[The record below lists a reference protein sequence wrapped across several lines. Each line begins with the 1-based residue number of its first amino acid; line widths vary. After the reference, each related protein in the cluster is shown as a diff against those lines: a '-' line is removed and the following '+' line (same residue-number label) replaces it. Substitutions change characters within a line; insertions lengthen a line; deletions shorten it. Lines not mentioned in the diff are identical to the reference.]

1 MSSPTPPAIVSLADA
16 TAYQKHRYFD
26 SIFMDPWN
34 VQALIDKPIDT
45 DTLASSS
52 SSQQS
57 STATPATATPR
68 ATNPAAATT
77 GGSLKYVRLLQFYP
91 TSTSCENIFRVAVF
105 LSNNL
110 REFAKPEDDKL
121 YFSLAKDEAGFRAL
135 TTRLGVDQPTLKEVN
150 AYILH
155 SCYMRLLKESKDLDG
170 FIAAGNSWT
179 ETKPS
184 LLAAEIVGIDSEIR
198 AQDVRRE
205 AGGLML
211 GLRFRSKRQL
221 EQVMQDTGTRPAKT
235 AKEDMDHEYA
245 GSGQES
251 GKDTDLES
259 TPQPRTPTAEG
270 STSPTKSPTTSTDS
284 PTITEGSTSPS
295 KPSTASKNPATID
308 LTGDECD
315 LVEEFGELKDQ
326 SEQVAQIVE
335 HLQDA
340 TRRAEAFAKLLVEF
354 PKQKDDHRLTI
365 RDGHNTIKELE
376 KTT

>member
-1 MSSPTPPAIVSLADA
+1 
-16 TAYQKHRYFD
+16 
-26 SIFMDPWN
+26 MDPWN
-34 VQALIDKPIDT
+34 AQALIDKPIDT
-45 DTLASSS
+45 
-52 SSQQS
+52 
-57 STATPATATPR
+57 
-68 ATNPAAATT
+68 
-77 GGSLKYVRLLQFYP
+77 GV
-91 TSTSCENIFRVAVF
+91 CENIFRVAVF
-105 LSNNL
+105 LRKNL

-121 YFSLAKDEAGFRAL
+121 YFSLAKDEAGFWEL
-135 TTRLGVDQPTLKEVN
+135 TTRLGVDQPVLKEVN
-150 AYILH
+150 AYMLH

-179 ETKPS
+179 ETKLS

-221 EQVMQDTGTRPAKT
+221 EQAMQDTGTRPAKT

-245 GSGQES
+245 RSGQES

-270 STSPTKSPTTSTDS
+270 STSPTKSSTTSTDS

-315 LVEEFGELKDQ
+315 LVEEFSELKDQ

-335 HLQDA
+335 DLQDA
-340 TRRAEAFAKLLVEF
+340 TRRAEAFAKRLVEF

-376 KTT
+376 KTTYELETKLWHLQAEDLSAANRLRADAYYVRQEAKRVFREIDIVEIRMQELERISVPRRYN